1 MTNDD
6 IKTLLN
12 QEMARIKDPSK
23 GNGKNTVLTIET
35 KSGKTHVFKT
45 ESEVFLSQVTIIN
58 EMLKIP
64 VAVSRN
70 TVTTLNTTT
79 NQYENTTTSKYRYF
93 YISCESIDNMWF
105 DFDVINVNPANINTP
120 DSSNTNSGEGE

>member
-1 MTNDD
+1 MTNDN

-35 KSGKTHVFKT
+35 KSGKTHTFKT
-45 ESEVFLSQVTIIN
+45 EAGAFLNSVTVIN

-64 VAVSRN
+64 IVVSRN

-79 NQYENTTTSKYRYF
+79 NQYENTTTSKYKYF
-93 YISCESIDNMWF
+93 YIDCGDIDDMWF
-105 DFDVINVNPANINTP
+105 DFDVISVNEITINTP
-120 DSSNTNSGEGE
+120 TD

>member
-1 MTNDD
+1 MTNDN

-45 ESEVFLSQVTIIN
+45 ESEVFISQVTIVN

-64 VAVSRN
+64 VVISRSA
-70 TVTTLNTTT
+70 VTTLNTTT
-79 NQYENTTTSKYRYF
+79 NQYENTTKSKYRYF
-93 YISCESIDNMWF
+93 YISCENIDDMWF
-105 DFDVINVNPANINTP
+105 DFDVISVNKVTINTP
-120 DSSNTNSGEGE
+120 TD